1 MECTSVYSVP
11 VLYVHIVETRLV
23 WMSGGRIW
31 PGGMRPAN
39 TENLAWENE
48 FARMIQINSDTH
60 GLTICAYPS
69 VSSSYKYLVPISYS
83 ITNPV
88 AYLKTKVKQRNM
100 RMLSLPDLSSCLIE
114 TSSEKWLQDHS
125 IFVIFNFCTI
135 TPILIIVI

>member
-39 TENLAWENE
+39 TENLARENE

-69 VSSSYKYLVPISYS
+69 VSNSYKYLVPISYS

-88 AYLKTKVKQRNM
+88 AYLRNATKVIRE
-100 RMLSLPDLSSCLIE
+100 LIYPISTVVSLKHLLKSDY
-114 TSSEKWLQDHS
+114 K
-125 IFVIFNFCTI
+125 TI
-135 TPILIIVI
+135 QYL